1 MRTIEIKP
9 KLAKCLLPADFDGI
23 IQDAKGRSFQPRDLR
38 AARVALQGGGDAQAF
53 DRLPVQIPTRMSK
66 GGVGKTT
73 VVGNIGSA
81 LAMMG
86 HKVLLIDGD
95 PQASLTGLMGIDWAT
110 EELTHIG
117 ELMRRCYKGQPVKI
131 EEAVKPIYAEGH
143 LDLIASDI
151 TLADADSWMMGAA
164 NREGIYNRLVNDCA
178 GFFSHYEV
186 VLIDTAPSTSLLT
199 NALMVSSKE
208 ILAVVMLDGQS
219 LKAMQVLAS
228 NVNELNRA
236 FPDLGLGVHIVAN
249 GYHPSY
255 GSCKEALQ
263 TLGSSYPNNLNDN
276 ILPWAA
282 SFRRQI
288 NMADDNL
295 SGTVLEREP
304 GTLSAEAI
312 INLTWSLVDRYQI
325 HMAGHWSPSGH
336 AHTGEPIVEAA

>member
-1 MRTIEIKP
+1 MKTVQIKA
-9 KLAKCLLPADFDGI
+9 KLAQSLLPPCDVDGLPPE
-23 IQDAKGRSFQPRDLR
+23 DRGRAYRPQDLR
-38 AARVALQGGGDAQAF
+38 AIRARRHNHAEPATHY
-53 DRLPVQIPTRMSK
+53 LPVQIPVRMSK

-73 VVGNIGSA
+73 VAGNLGSA

-86 HKVLLIDGD
+86 HRVLLIDGD

-117 ELMRRCYKGQPVKI
+117 ELMRRCYRGQPIGI
-131 EEAVKPIYAEGH
+131 EEAVKPIYPNGH

-151 TLADADSWMMGAA
+151 TLAEADSWMMAAA
-164 NREGIYNRLVNDCA
+164 NREFTYNRMVRECEA
-178 GFFSHYEV
+178 FFSRYEA

-199 NALMVSSKE
+199 NALMLASRE

-228 NVNELNRA
+228 NVNELNGA
-236 FPDLGLGVHIVAN
+236 FPGLNLGVHIVAN

-263 TLGSSYPNNLNDN
+263 TLGSCYPNHLNDN
-276 ILPWAA
+276 ILPFSA
-282 SFRRQI
+282 SFRRQV
-288 NMADDNL
+288 NLLDDAL

-304 GTLSAEAI
+304 YSVGAESI
-312 INLTWSLVDRYQI
+312 INLAWSLVDRYQI
-325 HMAGHWSPSGH
+325 RLAGHWSPSLQHRLGD
-336 AHTGEPIVEAA
+336 AA